1 MKVEAV
7 WSSEMLVIY
16 TRLHDMTYHLTAAF
30 IIAVVR
36 TQNITRGLLCV
47 ICEVLQ

>member
-16 TRLHDMTYHLTAAF
+16 TRLYDMTFHLTEAF

-36 TQNITRGLLCV
+36 TQNITIQLFYPLV
-47 ICEVLQ
+47 